1 MLPALPVIASP
12 YTQAGLVANDAP
24 SGIDL
29 CSDDNTKTS
38 ASLPWIALAETQ
50 AGPVPTDALA
60 WVALPPF
67 EPW

>member
-29 CSDDNTKTS
+29 PTFQ
-38 ASLPWIALAETQ
+38 P
-50 AGPVPTDALA
+50 AG
-60 WVALPPF
+60 
-67 EPW
+67 